1 LIEFVHNEY
10 SLCKTFITLNIKTY
24 PNKNSYYLTMKY
36 FLSIDQ
42 GTTSTRCILFNID
55 GTVAFSHQIE
65 LTQYFP
71 DNNCVEHDPIEI
83 IDSVNKCLENVVND
97 IDVNEIISI
106 GITNQ
111 RETTVAW
118 SKSTGKP
125 FYNAIVW
132 QDTRTQDICD
142 ELIKNKRLTELIKS
156 TGLPISTYFSL
167 SKIIWLIENVP
178 SIKSSLL
185 DDVCFGTVD
194 SWILYNL
201 TGNFYTDVTN
211 ASRTLIYDLYNMEW
225 SDDILNELNIPKH
238 SLPEVKPS
246 LSNFGEIDG
255 VIEGVPITA
264 ILGDQQA
271 ALFGQNCTN
280 KGDVK
285 NTYGT
290 GCFALT
296 NTGTDIIESEN
307 GLLTTVAYQI
317 EGEEP
322 LYAIE
327 GSVPIAGAAVQ
338 WLRDN
343 LNIIKS
349 SDEIESL
356 AMGEKDNGDVYFVPA
371 FSGLFSPHW
380 DETARGSLFGLTRFS
395 NKSHIARSVL
405 ESVAFQ
411 SYELLQSMEKDLGI
425 EFQNLKVD
433 GGMVSNNLLM
443 QFQSD
448 ILNKTIISQEINEIT
463 ALGAGVASYIFA
475 KNLNIENVGDFIST
489 FKTWNPN
496 MSNESRENLLTSWFK
511 AIEKSKH
518 WL

>member
-1 LIEFVHNEY
+1 
-10 SLCKTFITLNIKTY
+10 
-24 PNKNSYYLTMKY
+24 MKY

-42 GTTSTRCILFNID
+42 GTTSTRCILFNND
-55 GTVAFSHQIE
+55 GTVESSHQIE

-71 DNNCVEHDPIEI
+71 DNNSVEHDPVEI
-83 IDSVNKCLENVVND
+83 IDSINKCIQNVVND
-97 IDVNEIISI
+97 IDVNEIVSI
-106 GITNQ
+106 GISNQ

-132 QDTRTQDICD
+132 QDTRTQGICD
-142 ELIKNKRLTELIKS
+142 DLLKNKKFIELIKN
-156 TGLPISTYFSL
+156 TGLPVSTYFSL
-167 SKIIWLIENVP
+167 SKILWLIENI
-178 SIKSSLL
+178 SEIKLSL
-185 DDVCFGTVD
+185 DEDVCFGTID
-194 SWILYNL
+194 SWIIYNL

-211 ASRTLIYDLYNMEW
+211 ASRTLIYDLYNMQW
-225 SDDILNELNIPKH
+225 SDDILNELSIPKH

-246 LSNFGEIDG
+246 LSHFGDIDG
-255 VIEGVPITA
+255 VIKGVPITA

-271 ALFGQNCTN
+271 ALFGQNCTS

-296 NTGTDIIESEN
+296 NTGTDIIESNN

-322 LYAIE
+322 LYALE

-356 AMGEKDNGDVYFVPA
+356 AMGEKNNGDVYFVPA

-411 SYELLQSMEKDLGI
+411 SFELLRSMEKDLDI
-425 EFQNLKVD
+425 EFQKLKVD

-463 ALGAGVASYIFA
+463 ALGAGVASFIFA
-475 KNLNIENVGDFIST
+475 ENLQIENVGDFIST
-489 FKTWNPN
+489 SETWNPN
-496 MSNESRENLLTSWFK
+496 MSNESREDLLTSWFK

>member
-1 LIEFVHNEY
+1 MIEFVHNEY

-411 SYELLQSMEKDLGI
+411 SYELLQSMEKDLGN

>member
-1 LIEFVHNEY
+1 
-10 SLCKTFITLNIKTY
+10 
-24 PNKNSYYLTMKY
+24 MKY

-42 GTTSTRCILFNID
+42 GTTSTRCILFNND
-55 GTVAFSHQIE
+55 GTVESSHQIE

-71 DNNCVEHDPIEI
+71 DNNSVEHDPVEI
-83 IDSVNKCLENVVND
+83 IDSINKCIQNVVND
-97 IDVNEIISI
+97 IDVNEIVSI
-106 GITNQ
+106 GISNQ

-132 QDTRTQDICD
+132 QDTRTQGICD
-142 ELIKNKRLTELIKS
+142 DLLKNKKFIDLIKN
-156 TGLPISTYFSL
+156 TGLPVSTYFSL
-167 SKIIWLIENVP
+167 SKILWLIENI
-178 SIKSSLL
+178 SEIKLSL
-185 DDVCFGTVD
+185 DEDVCFGTID
-194 SWILYNL
+194 SWIIYNL

-211 ASRTLIYDLYNMEW
+211 ASRTLIYDLYNMQW
-225 SDDILNELNIPKH
+225 SDDILNELSIPKH

-246 LSNFGEIDG
+246 LSHFGDIDG
-255 VIEGVPITA
+255 VIKGVPITA

-271 ALFGQNCTN
+271 ALFGQNCTS

-296 NTGTDIIESEN
+296 NTGTDIIESNN

-322 LYAIE
+322 LYALE

-356 AMGEKDNGDVYFVPA
+356 AMGEKNNGDVYFVPA

-411 SYELLQSMEKDLGI
+411 SFELLRSMEKDLDI
-425 EFQNLKVD
+425 EFQKLKVD

-463 ALGAGVASYIFA
+463 ALGAGVASFIFA
-475 KNLNIENVGDFIST
+475 ENLQIENVGDFIST
-489 FKTWNPN
+489 SETWNPN
-496 MSNESRENLLTSWFK
+496 MSNESREDLLTSWFK